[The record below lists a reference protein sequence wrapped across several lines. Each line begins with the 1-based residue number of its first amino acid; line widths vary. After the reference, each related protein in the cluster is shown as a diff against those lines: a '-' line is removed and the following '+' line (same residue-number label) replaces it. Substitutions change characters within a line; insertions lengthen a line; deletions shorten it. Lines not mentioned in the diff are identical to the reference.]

1 MATKQDNRTWGHM
14 TMLMVKQIGKNGEK
28 TLHKLGGRR
37 GGGVAMELDCEKRE
51 GCMKKEV

>member
-1 MATKQDNRTWGHM
+1 M